1 MYYLFEIRWKME
13 QVHCK
18 IYAKEKLKN
27 NFDSVRIYNLIYEIR
42 DNMKIFLKN
51 QYLWLAS

>member
-1 MYYLFEIRWKME
+1 MYYLSEIRWKME

-18 IYAKEKLKN
+18 IYAEEKLKN

-42 DNMKIFLKN
+42 DKR
-51 QYLWLAS
+51 

>member
-1 MYYLFEIRWKME
+1 MYYLSEIRWK
-13 QVHCK
+13 
-18 IYAKEKLKN
+18 IYAEEKLKN

>member
-1 MYYLFEIRWKME
+1 MYYLSEIRWKME

-18 IYAKEKLKN
+18 IYAEEKLKN